1 MFYFNFQCKN
11 TQTTHFWSQTSTDKC
26 FTNNVVKP
34 ANLEFG
40 KTGDCQCF
48 CSKNL
53 GDFSLNWDILKS

>member
-1 MFYFNFQCKN
+1 M
-11 TQTTHFWSQTSTDKC
+11 HFWSQTSTDKC